1 MLKLS
6 DNPPILGPAA
16 KGVTDFT
23 GRWWVAH
30 TRARCEKALAWDLYR
45 RGIGYFLPL
54 VERITVSG
62 GKKRHVLMPLFPSY
76 VFLCGTEEDRYGAM
90 TTNRVCQ
97 TLDVNDQG
105 GLIGELTAIEKA
117 LAGKAELDLYPFAV
131 EGQRCRIV
139 KGPFE
144 GLEGV
149 VVYRKQVA
157 RMVLEVGILG
167 QGASLEIDGD
177 LLQPVE

>member
-1 MLKLS
+1 M
-6 DNPPILGPAA
+6 
-16 KGVTDFT
+16 
-23 GRWWVAH
+23 
-30 TRARCEKALAWDLYR
+30 
-45 RGIGYFLPL
+45 
-54 VERITVSG
+54 
-62 GKKRHVLMPLFPSY
+62 MPLFPSY
-76 VFLCGTEEDRYGAM
+76 VFLCGTEEDRYGAL

-117 LAGKAELDLYPFAV
+117 LAGKAQLDLYPFAV